1 MPRKKPAPKRLDDEE
16 QRAAVFV
23 MGETDNVE
31 ETAENI
37 QINKALTESLT
48 NASAASVQDILA
60 SVKKKEE
67 TPIIEE
73 PGPSI
78 IDGPSSSKNLR
89 SSTTDKCV
97 ITVVV

>member
-23 MGETDNVE
+23 MGETENDA

-48 NASAASVQDILA
+48 NAPASEVQDIVASVQ
-60 SVKKKEE
+60 KPEE
-67 TPIIEE
+67 TPTPAE
-73 PGPSI
+73 PC
-78 IDGPSSSKNLR
+78 SSSTEATTSSITLR
-89 SSTTDKCV
+89 PAAAER
-97 ITVVV
+97 